1 MVLTGRIHNPTCGGN
16 RPKEHS
22 ATKNYSRVSLQ
33 DSKQKICNTIT
44 TDGFLGTLTTITTH
58 LMTLHMSSYLRD
70 NNMIPQS
77 VTPQKLPLGDS
88 GIIPR
93 LPRSVFL
100 CQGQVL
106 MFNDVISSI
115 LMPGDLRGR
124 VGAVR
129 RQGNPNRGP
138 ASRVTEFCDFGIILL
153 SLRYIFLVFM
163 FF

>member
-1 MVLTGRIHNPTCGGN
+1 MTKRPNHSQKLDFILPKRTILSLRQPYLLKAGINPPSGI
-16 RPKEHS
+16 
-22 ATKNYSRVSLQ
+22 ALY
-33 DSKQKICNTIT
+33 I
-44 TDGFLGTLTTITTH
+44 
-58 LMTLHMSSYLRD
+58 YLRD
-70 NNMIPQS
+70 NSMIAQS

-93 LPRSVFL
+93 LPRSVFM

-138 ASRVTEFCDFGIILL
+138 ASRVTEFGGFAIILL
-153 SLRYIFLVFM
+153 SLRYRLVLF
-163 FF
+163 